1 MRVNL
6 FFRVLHDP
14 RLEEKFPGIEVIRL
28 KALVRFQTARGWSD
42 IYEAIIDTGAHM
54 SLIPLSIWQEAL
66 HTKLARHRI
75 RGIVPKAD
83 CTLPVI
89 VGRVR
94 CRLVDREGHRTGPL
108 EVHAFLA
115 PTDEVALILGF
126 KDMLMRFAHHIDYRT
141 DTAYIDTQK
150 LKE

>member
-6 FFRVLHDP
+6 FFRALRDP
-14 RLEEKFPGIEVIRL
+14 QLEEKLPGIEIIRL

-42 IYEAIIDTGAHM
+42 IYEAIVDTGAHM
-54 SLIPLSIWQEAL
+54 SLIPRSIWQEAL

-83 CTLPVI
+83 CTLSVV
-89 VGRVR
+89 VGKVQCRV
-94 CRLVDREGHRTGPL
+94 VDREGHRTEPL

-126 KDMLMRFAHHIDYRT
+126 KDLLMRFAHHFDYRT
-141 DTAYIDTQK
+141 DTAYLDTRK